1 MSEIIFGRNA
11 IIEAIKQKRKFEKLF
26 ITDGNKDI
34 VKLAKDNNLKYEIDI
49 YPFWKETA
57 ILEIELEDEKQE

>member
-34 VKLAKDNNLKYEIDI
+34 VKLAKDNNLKYEIVN
-49 YPFWKETA
+49 KEFISSKA
-57 ILEIELEDEKQE
+57 NYSS